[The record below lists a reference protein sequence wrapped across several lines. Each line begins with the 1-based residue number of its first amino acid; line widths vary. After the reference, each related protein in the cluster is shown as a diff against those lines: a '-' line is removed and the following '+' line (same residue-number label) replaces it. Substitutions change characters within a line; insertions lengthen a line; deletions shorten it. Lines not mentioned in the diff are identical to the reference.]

1 MTFHADDRC
10 HNCRAGVPPSHMPEN
25 WERWPCMALL
35 EVDGELKSRCF
46 ACVVRCEGSCNPRIR
61 PLEDNVRHSPQP
73 PVIPRG
79 SEGPRRTSP
88 IGEVNGE
95 AATPASASVDKGT
108 AVTAIPSAVSV
119 DAPDVTTPTNM
130 DAISS
135 QAEADLEQAKVE
147 QAKSEQAK
155 VEQAYAGQAKAE
167 QAKAERWAIESQSGK
182 AECDDLIQRL
192 EMMKKW
198 YDQRELD
205 GITDTWSVIGT
216 KAKAQ
221 QRYCSNLKRKF

>member
-1 MTFHADDRC
+1 
-10 HNCRAGVPPSHMPEN
+10 
-25 WERWPCMALL
+25 
-35 EVDGELKSRCF
+35 
-46 ACVVRCEGSCNPRIR
+46 
-61 PLEDNVRHSPQP
+61 VRHSPQP
-73 PVIPRG
+73 PAIPRG
-79 SEGPRRTSP
+79 SDAPRHASS
-88 IGEVNGE
+88 IGEVNQG
-95 AATPASASVDKGT
+95 AATPAPAMVDKG
-108 AVTAIPSAVSV
+108 AVVTAIPSEIVA
-119 DAPDVTTPTNM
+119 DAPDATTPANM

-155 VEQAYAGQAKAE
+155 VEQANAGQAKAE

-205 GITDTWSVIGT
+205 GISDTWSVIGT

>member
-46 ACVVRCEGSCNPRIR
+46 ACVVRCEGSCNPKIR

-73 PVIPRG
+73 PAIPRG
-79 SEGPRRTSP
+79 PDGPRHASS

-95 AATPASASVDKGT
+95 AATPAPVSVDGG
-108 AVTAIPSAVSV
+108 AVVTAIPSEIRV
-119 DAPDVTTPTNM
+119 DAPDATTPANM
-130 DAISS
+130 DVIGSGT
-135 QAEADLEQAKVE
+135 EANLEQAKV
-147 QAKSEQAK
+147 EQAK

-205 GITDTWSVIGT
+205 GISDTWSVIGT

>member
-1 MTFHADDRC
+1 
-10 HNCRAGVPPSHMPEN
+10 
-25 WERWPCMALL
+25 MALL

-46 ACVVRCEGSCNPRIR
+46 ACVVRCEGSCNPKIR
-61 PLEDNVRHSPQP
+61 PLEDNVRRSPQS
-73 PVIPRG
+73 PVITRG
-79 SEGPRRTSP
+79 SEGPRHTSP
-88 IGEVNGE
+88 IGEINGE

-135 QAEADLEQAKVE
+135 QAEANLE

-155 VEQAYAGQAKAE
+155 VEQANAGQTKAE

-205 GITDTWSVIGT
+205 GITDTWSVIGI